1 MPTTRATP
9 STSAPAPA
17 SSAGQQT
24 ANRLLRSTAARS
36 YDPELEIDWSAPLL
50 DGSWFIPEHR
60 CSLYGTALWH
70 GLTPAQRIELSRHEA
85 ASVAGTG
92 IWLELILMR
101 MLTKLAYCGDAS
113 TARVQYAL
121 AEVAEECRHTIMF
134 ARLIDKLGTPT
145 YHPGLV
151 VTALGRM
158 LPEVASGPAMW
169 AAILL
174 GEEITD
180 RFQREMA
187 DDDRIQPVVRMVNR
201 IHITEEARHIGFAR
215 EELSSAVA
223 RTRAAELPAQR
234 YLIARMGYLIARNL
248 VNPQVYRAVGLDPRT
263 ARLAALAN
271 PRHQETIRFGGEK
284 ILAFL
289 AEQGLV
295 GSPGLT
301 WWRRSFLLA
310 AHNREQNT

>member
-1 MPTTRATP
+1 MPTARATP
-9 STSAPAPA
+9 ATSAEAAA
-17 SSAGQQT
+17 SPAGQQT
-24 ANRLLRSTAARS
+24 ASRLLRSTAARS

-50 DGSWFIPEHR
+50 DGGWFIPEHR
-60 CSLYGTALWH
+60 CSLYGTTLWRE
-70 GLTPAQRIELSRHEA
+70 LTPAQRIELSKHEA

-101 MLTKLAYCGDAS
+101 MLTKLAYAGDVS
-113 TARVQYAL
+113 TGRVQYAL

-134 ARLIDKLGTPT
+134 ARLIDKLGTPG
-145 YHPGLV
+145 YHPGSV
-151 VTALGRM
+151 VTGLGSR
-158 LPEVASGPAMW
+158 LPAFASGPAMW

-187 DDDRIQPVVRMVNR
+187 DDDSIQPVIRMVNR

-215 EELSSAVA
+215 EELRRAVA
-223 RTRAAELPAQR
+223 RARTAELPAHR
-234 YLIARMGYLIARNL
+234 YLIARFGYIIARNL

-263 ARLAALAN
+263 TRQVALAN
-271 PRHQETIRFGGEK
+271 PRHRETIRFGGEK

-289 AEQGLV
+289 AGLGLV
-295 GSPGLT
+295 GPPGLA

-310 AHNREQNT
+310 AENRK

>member
-1 MPTTRATP
+1 MPTARATP
-9 STSAPAPA
+9 ATGAEAAA
-17 SSAGQQT
+17 SPPGQQT
-24 ANRLLRSTAARS
+24 ATRLLRSTAARS
-36 YDPELEIDWSAPLL
+36 YDPELEIDWSAPLQ

-60 CSLYGTALWH
+60 CSLYGTALWRE
-70 GLTPAQRIELSRHEA
+70 LTQAQRIELSKHEA

-113 TARVQYAL
+113 TGRVQYAL

-134 ARLIDKLGTPT
+134 ARLIDKLGTPG
-145 YHPGLV
+145 YHPGPT
-151 VTALGRM
+151 VTALGSK
-158 LPEVASGPAMW
+158 LPAFANGPAMW

-187 DDDRIQPVVRMVNR
+187 DDDSIQPVVRMVNR

-215 EELSSAVA
+215 EELRRAVDRA
-223 RTRAAELPAQR
+223 RTAELPAHR
-234 YLIARMGYLIARNL
+234 YLIARFGYIIARNL
-248 VNPQVYRAVGLDPRT
+248 VNPQVYCAVGLDPRA
-263 ARLAALAN
+263 ARQVALSN
-271 PRHQETIRFGGEK
+271 PRHRETIRFGGEK

-289 AEQGLV
+289 AELGLV
-295 GSPGLT
+295 GPPGLT

-310 AHNREQNT
+310 AENRK